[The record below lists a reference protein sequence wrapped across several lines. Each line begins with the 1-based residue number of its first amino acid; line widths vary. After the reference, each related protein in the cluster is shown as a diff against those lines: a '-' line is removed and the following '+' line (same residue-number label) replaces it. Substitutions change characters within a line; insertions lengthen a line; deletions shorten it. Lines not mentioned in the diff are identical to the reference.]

1 MHTLDYSLVHMSTA
15 TPSPAGLSQPQK
27 HLALVCRG
35 ASHMYY
41 AHTLLSIVASIV
53 LGHHLDTVIVS
64 LESIL
69 TAPTVQG
76 YQRNKLMSSL
86 SSVGLLSAKHCLGL
100 NVVRLDACQ

>member
-15 TPSPAGLSQPQK
+15 TPSPAGPSQPQK
-27 HLALVCRG
+27 HLALVYQR
-35 ASHMYY
+35 ASHMYD

-69 TAPTVQG
+69 TAATAQG
-76 YQRNKLMSSL
+76 HQRNKLKWLL
-86 SSVGLLSAKHCLGL
+86 SSSSSVVLLSNA
-100 NVVRLDACQ
+100 